1 MAQENT
7 PKSLNNFLLW
17 ESFDRTNKQLFFGRN
32 REAQLLYD
40 KTFTSNLLLLYGPS
54 GAGKTSLV
62 RCGLGNMFEKSD
74 WYPIFIRKGD
84 HIIRSLSQALKDASE
99 DPVKMRNSS
108 IREKIHELFL
118 EKFRPIFLIFDQFE
132 ELFILGNREEQDQFF
147 NLLIDLMN
155 ANFQCKIILSIK
167 ENYLADLDIYEEAI
181 PVLFYNRMRVER
193 MRTEQLEQVVRGM
206 TSKMR
211 IRIGGPDDGPVEEQ
225 KIIDSILA
233 NVRDDTNRID
243 LGELQLFMDEL
254 YNKDEQRRKREDNPT
269 RLIQF
274 DRPLVEHTEYVDII
288 ITRRLQKQLE
298 DLDFRFKDK
307 AQKKRLPHL
316 ILRSLVTELETKR
329 ARKVEEIE
337 KHLFDEH
344 KIPPLYID
352 ECIQA
357 LVDNGILRNLAIT
370 RQQKR
375 YLPIDKAHKVEIIHD
390 NLAKKLYPIL
400 FSEEQIIIR
409 VKNVIAIQYET
420 YLEAEVKLSKD
431 DLEYIQP
438 YLAQIRDELPPEQID
453 FVETSRKEVRKREL
467 RLGIFLAGLSLFLLL
482 STVIAVTLSI
492 SSARTSSAN
501 VISAKALGTFEYDR
515 TRALRMAQVALE
527 KDEDNLLANNVIND
541 VMLNMFSFPF
551 YQDVYKTEKGINLAR
566 ISDLDISKGS
576 DYLLA
581 GCQDGSLYLL
591 NFYDDRI
598 LKRVGVEDSIRHT
611 AEITDVDFID
621 DFTRLNYPSLKSN
634 HLVFVTSSKDGN
646 AKLWQLNDDSSVTLL
661 EAFSQ
666 NEPISA
672 VAYREI
678 GDNGCLFVAGEESIS
693 QWTFGDTPTQETR
706 RFNLTNT
713 NAFELVKYGNTPY
726 LLAASKDSTL
736 MILPLYP
743 DSEPTPQAIPGG
755 GVIVSMDFDKPD
767 AQPGRFIAGLEDGR
781 LMTWTLSLNF
791 LNGTTTIDQEDSYVV
806 QEAHSQA
813 IKDVV
818 FVKGSDQIL
827 TSSRDKSAKLWNIEL
842 KLVKTFLGH
851 NDGVQTVT
859 SDKTRDGLFIYTGGE
874 DRTIKKW
881 KLGINNFTTIG
892 DGGASA
898 IYFSRNQGA
907 LISTLQPDQTQLF
920 SVYNVERN
928 TLGDKNGIELNGEEK
943 TPFSQIALSPVTKH
957 KMVALAGR
965 SDVYLLSENNKVID
979 TLKGIADQEITSL
992 SFSPKGDFFLTVR
1005 KDSTIIWKRAD
1016 TKDREKNYQYRYFCA
1031 IAQDLCAA
1039 DLVTVGD
1046 QLLLVGA
1053 ARAKQDAY
1061 VWSIEAVGGKVEI
1074 TLTDTIKHKDEVL
1087 SVAISTDGLYVLAG
1101 NQDNSFSFSTRSS
1114 VDPKDEFDSS
1124 SRLRHNDDVKV
1135 VAFSPSVSDQKR
1147 QIKFLTAS
1155 QDGQVRLWDK
1165 EGWELKSYINHG
1177 GRIVDVMFLTQNTI
1191 VTLGVDG
1198 IVKKWDTDYVEN
1210 FISEEDD
1217 SNIYHLLEND
1227 LTEIIEQ

>member
-7 PKSLNNFLLW
+7 QDSVKNFLLW
-17 ESFDRTNKQLFFGRN
+17 ESFDRTNKQLFFGRD

-84 HIIRSLSQALKDASE
+84 HIVRSLSQALKNASA
-99 DPVKMRNSS
+99 DPVKLRNSS

-132 ELFILGNREEQDQFF
+132 ELFILGNREEQEQFF

-155 ANFQCKIILSIK
+155 ANFQCKIILSLK

-193 MRTEQLEQVVRGM
+193 MRIEQLEQVVRGM
-206 TSKMR
+206 TNKMR
-211 IRIGGPDDGPVEEQ
+211 IRIGGPDDGPAEEQ
-225 KIIDSILA
+225 KIINSIFT

-254 YNKDEQRRKREDNPT
+254 YSRDELRRKRENNPT

-274 DRPLVEHTEYVDII
+274 DRPLVEHTEYVDVII
-288 ITRRLQKQLE
+288 NRRLQKQLE
-298 DLDFRFKDK
+298 DLDFRFKNK

-316 ILRSLVTELETKR
+316 ILRDLVTELETKR
-329 ARKVEEIE
+329 ARTVEEIE

-344 KIPPLYID
+344 KILPIYIE

-357 LVDNGILRNLAIT
+357 LVDNGILRNLAGAHL
-370 RQQKR
+370 QKR
-375 YLPIDKAHKVEIIHD
+375 NLPINRAHKVEIIHD

-438 YLAQIRDELPPEQID
+438 YLAQIREDLPPEHID
-453 FVETSRKEVRKREL
+453 FVEISRKEVRKRVL

-482 STVIAVTLSI
+482 STVIAITLSF
-492 SSARTSSAN
+492 SSSRKASAN

-515 TRALRMAQVALE
+515 TRALRMAQAALE

-541 VMLNMFSFPF
+541 VMLNMLSFPF

-591 NFYDDRI
+591 NFYGDRI
-598 LKRVGVEDSIRHT
+598 LKRVGVEDSIKHT
-611 AEITDVDFID
+611 GEITDVDFID
-621 DFTRLNYPSLKSN
+621 DFTKLNYPSLKSN
-634 HLVFVTSSKDGN
+634 HLVFVTSSKDGY

-661 EAFSQ
+661 DTFPQ
-666 NEPISA
+666 NESISA

-678 GDNGCLFVAGEESIS
+678 GDKGCLFVAGEESIS
-693 QWTFGDTPTQETR
+693 QWTFGDTLTQN
-706 RFNLTNT
+706 FNLTHT
-713 NAFELVKYGNTPY
+713 NAFELVKYGNTHY
-726 LLAASKDSTL
+726 LLAASRDSTL
-736 MILPLYP
+736 MILSLSPNQ
-743 DSEPTPQAIPGG
+743 EPVPQAIPGG
-755 GVIVSMDFDKPD
+755 GVIVSMDFDKSD
-767 AQPGRFIAGLEDGR
+767 TQPGRFIAGLEDGR
-781 LMTWTLSLNF
+781 LMTWTLSRSF
-791 LNGTTTIDQEDSYVV
+791 LNGTKTIDQEDSYLV

-881 KLGINNFTTIG
+881 KLGIDNFTTIG
-892 DGGASA
+892 NGGASA
-898 IYFSRNQGA
+898 IYFSHNQGA
-907 LISTLQPDQTQLF
+907 LISTLKPDQHQLF

-928 TLGDKNGIELNGEEK
+928 TLGGENGIELNGEEK
-943 TPFSQIALSPVTKH
+943 APFSQIALSPVTKR
-957 KMVALAGR
+957 KMVALAGWP
-965 SDVYLLSENNKVID
+965 DVYLLSENNKIID

-992 SFSPKGDFFLTVR
+992 AFSPDGDFFLTVR
-1005 KDSTIIWKRAD
+1005 KDSTIIWKRAA
-1016 TKDREKNYQYRYFCA
+1016 TNGRENNSPYRYFCA

-1053 ARAKQDAY
+1053 VRTKQDAY
-1061 VWSIEAVGGKVEI
+1061 VWSIPTVGSKVEI

-1101 NQDNSFSFSTRSS
+1101 NQDNSFSFSTRSG
-1114 VDPKDEFDSS
+1114 VDQKDKFDAT
-1124 SRLRHNDDVKV
+1124 SRLRHNDDVKI
-1135 VAFSPSVSDQKR
+1135 VAFSPSFSDQER
-1147 QIKFLTAS
+1147 EIMFLTAS

-1177 GRIVDVMFLTQNTI
+1177 SRIINVLFLTKNTI

-1198 IVKKWDTDYVEN
+1198 IVKKWDTDYVGN
-1210 FISEEDD
+1210 FISNEDN
-1217 SNIYHLLEND
+1217 SNIYQLPEND